1 MRRSVNSWR
10 WPILRREFL
19 RRRFLNAMILPPRP
33 CSSTCAATVA
43 PLTVGVPSLTLSP
56 PTTRTS
62 PNSTISPGSPLI
74 LSTLST
80 SSVAT
85 RYCLPPVLKTANI
98 FFASCSNSRC
108 SDPEVRIGFFQSIL
122 LIVSGEMPDLR
133 RAHKHASRRSYDG
146 PVTPCQEMGKAA
158 DWERLT
164 EFALAHSLAGTP
176 FSVSR
181 HFTLVTL
188 RSLNF
193 Q

>member
-33 CSSTCAATVA
+33 CSSTWAATVA
-43 PLTVGVPSLTLSP
+43 PATIGAPSFTLSP
-56 PTTRTS
+56 PTTSTS

-98 FFASCSNSRC
+98 FFPR
-108 SDPEVRIGFFQSIL
+108 VRFPVLGTL
-122 LIVSGEMPDLR
+122 PDRLFPVDAAVKAADFSVGR
-133 RAHKHASRRSYDG
+133 QALTARLCQRPRSYDRA
-146 PVTPCQEMGKAA
+146 VNPCQENEKQPP
-158 DWERLT
+158 
-164 EFALAHSLAGTP
+164 P
-176 FSVSR
+176 FG
-181 HFTLVTL
+181 
-188 RSLNF
+188 
-193 Q
+193 